1 VQGGEIFHSATA
13 ASRIRIEEL
22 KNAKGQKERLLVN
35 GASASHH
42 LKFEMNTGEAS
53 KRKRS

>member
-13 ASRIRIEEL
+13 AGRIRIEEV